1 MGSDREAGKTGW
13 VPSLIRFVTHME
25 WALEDRPGRGYLL
38 EYEARANYL
47 WLSQEG
53 PFNPV
58 ICAYDLTKFR
68 GDVVVDV
75 MRTHPLTII
84 GGIIQENPFFVPPDE
99 FLRELRERRER
110 G

>member
-1 MGSDREAGKTGW
+1 
-13 VPSLIRFVTHME
+13 
-25 WALEDRPGRGYLL
+25 
-38 EYEARANYL
+38 
-47 WLSQEG
+47 
-53 PFNPV
+53 
-58 ICAYDLTKFR
+58 
-68 GDVVVDV
+68 

>member
-1 MGSDREAGKTGW
+1 
-13 VPSLIRFVTHME
+13 ME

-47 WLSQEG
+47 WLSQES
-53 PFNPV
+53 PFNPI

-99 FLRELRERRER
+99 FLRELQER
-110 G
+110 GGLGKAASSVEHRKPA